1 VIRHG
6 AGLLAFLLAAG
17 LLTAVAPA
25 AGAETVATRAAGLAL
40 SSTPTPSPP
49 TPDPRSRYDEG
60 FEPPPPT
67 DPPTT
72 PTTTPTPPPTEEPT
86 TSPTPPADD
95 PTATYPNDR
104 GRPVVPVGPRE
115 LFRGD
120 YETGDFSQWDICQ
133 TATTNSRCSGFGRGD
148 RTMRV
153 VDDDVRQGRYAAR
166 FDVAPGDVPDFGGG
180 ERAEVRSDAPGAV
193 VHEGDERW
201 YQWSMKFPA
210 DFPNPTGVWFIV
222 MQWHAGSGSPPL
234 AITVSND
241 GDVQIGG
248 DGLRGEPR
256 RTLGPVRRGEWVDYT
271 LHVRFSRSHDE
282 GFVEG
287 WENGV
292 ATVPRVARATM
303 TSDENYLK
311 QGVYRDTGPATWV
324 LLDGLRITGP

>member
-1 VIRHG
+1 MSG
-6 AGLLAFLLAAG
+6 ARGRRLAGTLVFVVAVGLTLG
-17 LLTAVAPA
+17 LAPA
-25 AGAETVATRAAGLAL
+25 AGAV
-40 SSTPTPSPP
+40 TPTPTPP
-49 TPDPRSRYDEG
+49 PDPRSRYDEG

-72 PTTTPTPPPTEEPT
+72 PSTTPTTTPGEPT
-86 TSPTPPADD
+86 TSPTPPTD
-95 PTATYPNDR
+95 PATDYPNDR
-104 GRPVVPVGPRE
+104 ENPVVPVGPRE

-120 YETGDFSQWDICQ
+120 YETGDFSQWDVCQ
-133 TATTNSRCSGFGRGD
+133 TATTNSRCAGFGRGD

-180 ERAEVRSDAPGAV
+180 ERAEVRSDAAGATV
-193 VHEGDERW
+193 REGDERW

-248 DGLRGEPR
+248 DGLRDEPR

-271 LHVRFSRSHDE
+271 LHVRFSRDHDE

-287 WENGV
+287 WENG
-292 ATVPRVARATM
+292 ACTVPRVARATM

-311 QGVYRDTGPATWV
+311 QGVYRDTGPATSV
-324 LLDGLRITGP
+324 MLDGLRITAP